1 MNQVVEINTSND
13 MLQNDLL
20 YAQIIE
26 YSVETVIIHS
36 DFKVLYINQSGANLL
51 KGKKEDLIGMNVMS
65 IFREQS
71 KEKIKQRIANGI
83 LEQSPSDLVVEE
95 TIFFSDGTSVEV
107 ELYSHPVQFGGRKC
121 IQTVLRDISTL
132 KEAERLLND
141 REKLVSI
148 GQIAAGIAHEVRNPL
163 TAVKGFLQL
172 LKETSSHPYLMTM
185 EIELEKAIDTL
196 QNLLQVSKPD
206 LYAEPFTR
214 INLCKELTSLMFL
227 FQDKL
232 YDVEVELDLRDS
244 DQCIYGKRN
253 LFLKAFF
260 NLIKNALEAM
270 PSEGKIRIEH
280 YCKDN
285 SVFVRVIDNGVGVHK
300 DKLKLL
306 GTPFYSSKSE
316 GTGLGLT
323 QVFTTINDH
332 GGNIQVHSELGIGTT
347 FNIQLPIQPISI

>member
-1 MNQVVEINTSND
+1 MNQLVEKSTSND

-36 DFKVLYINQSGANLL
+36 DFKILYINQSGANLL
-51 KGKKEDLIGMNVMS
+51 KGNKEDLIGMNVLS
-65 IFREQS
+65 VFREQS
-71 KEKIKQRIANGI
+71 KEKIKHRMANGM
-83 LEQSPSDLVVEE
+83 LDQSPSDLVEE
-95 TIFFSDGTSVEV
+95 TIFCSDGTSVEI
-107 ELYSHPVQFGGRKC
+107 ELYCHPIQFDGRKC
-121 IQTVLRDISTL
+121 IQTVVRDISTR

-172 LKETSSHPYLMTM
+172 LKESSSHPYLMTM

-206 LYAEPFTR
+206 LYAEPITR

-232 YDVEVELDLRDS
+232 YNIEVELDLRDS

-270 PSEGKIRIEH
+270 PSDGKIRIEH
-280 YCKDN
+280 FCKDN
-285 SVFVRVIDNGVGVHK
+285 SVYVKIIDNGIGVHK

-306 GTPFYSSKSE
+306 GTPFYSSKSD

-332 GGNIQVHSELGIGTT
+332 GGHIQVQSELGIGTT
-347 FNIQLPIQPISI
+347 FNVQLPIQPGTA

>member
-1 MNQVVEINTSND
+1 MNQLVEKNTSND

-20 YAQIIE
+20 YARIIE

-36 DFKVLYINQSGANLL
+36 DYKILYINQSGANLL
-51 KGKKEDLIGMNVMS
+51 KGNKEDLIGMNVLS
-65 IFREQS
+65 VFREES
-71 KEKIKQRIANGI
+71 KEKIKHRIANGM
-83 LEQSPSDLVVEE
+83 LDQSPSDLVEE
-95 TIFFSDGTSVEV
+95 TIFCSDGTSVEI
-107 ELYSHPVQFGGRKC
+107 ELYCHPIQFGGRKC
-121 IQTVLRDISTL
+121 IQTVLRDISTR

-172 LKETSSHPYLMTM
+172 LKESSSHPYLTTM

-206 LYAEPFTR
+206 LYAEPITR

-232 YDVEVELDLRDS
+232 YNIEVELDLRDS

-280 YCKDN
+280 FYKDN
-285 SVFVRVIDNGVGVHK
+285 SVYVKIIDTGIGVHK

-306 GTPFYSSKSE
+306 GTPFYSSKSD

-332 GGNIQVHSELGIGTT
+332 GGHIQVQSELGIGTT
-347 FNIQLPIQPISI
+347 FNVQLPIQADTV